1 MERLIYSNKI
11 KPMQTMTKKFLF
23 LKSIFII
30 ILFITA
36 CNPEKEIK
44 FSTDTFT
51 LALNQKGN
59 IVKMQDVQS
68 GKDYLAKEQI
78 APFLS
83 IRVKG
88 EILAP
93 SSMDYGNS
101 ELIFHYDSVQV
112 RVQVNVEQKESHLSF
127 EVMDVQPKDKVE
139 LIIWGP
145 YPTIINKSI
154 GETVGVVRGEEF
166 AMGLQALNPKTL
178 GGYPWNENDC
188 MPQLDIFEN
197 DDLSDLNEEGK
208 RYVLY
213 RVEAAKPE
221 DFGSTLQ
228 AYCRNRNH
236 DRIIENWSHEEYLAP
251 AYNDGGVIGSKI
263 ALFGCPVEQCLDFIG
278 KIEIAEDLPHPFIDG
293 EWGKTSRT
301 ANASYL
307 IMGFGEED
315 IEKAIEYT
323 KKAGLKYL
331 DHPGPFKTWGHFELN
346 NQFPNGYAG
355 MKNCVDL
362 AESQGIHLG
371 AHTLSNF
378 ITTNDPYV
386 SPVPDKR
393 LAKVGFSQISSSIDD
408 AEKEI
413 PIESPLVFQQLKNN
427 NLKTVVIDD
436 ELIRYGSVS
445 KEKPWKLIDCQRG
458 AFETKP
464 VKHKSGT
471 DIALLADHAYKVFL
485 TNPDLTKEVAINI
498 AKLFNETGLR
508 QISFDGLE
516 GNRST
521 GMGNYGEILMTTTW
535 YDNLN
540 ENIKSHFI
548 ADASRTSHYFWHI
561 YTRMN
566 WGEPWYAGFRESQTE
581 YRFKNQKYFERNLMP
596 GMLGWFL
603 MTGET
608 SLEDIEWLLAK
619 AAGYNAGFGFV
630 SNYKSFEE
638 NGQTEVILE
647 QIKVWEE
654 ARLQGVFD
662 MKTREKLKDK
672 SKEFHLVKTDDE
684 EWELSEIK
692 IFKGEH
698 SKKERQPGEPLFSKI
713 SFSSSSAGQSMGFV
727 LSAKNGDVKDI
738 VLEIDNYKKIEFPNE
753 LRKGESIKYSGEN
766 SAIYFDKNQQKIKE
780 FPIDPTT
787 LSPGKHSIN
796 LDCGFTG
803 GKETKLKLEIR
814 ITGDPVDIR
823 SSPEM

>member
-1 MERLIYSNKI
+1 
-11 KPMQTMTKKFLF
+11 MTKNLLF
-23 LKSIFII
+23 AKLLLII
-30 ILFITA
+30 IFFVAA
-36 CNPEKEIK
+36 CNPDKEIK
-44 FSTDTFT
+44 YSTDTFVV
-51 LALNQKGN
+51 ALNQKGN
-59 IVKMQDVQS
+59 ITKMQDVQS
-68 GKDYLAKEQI
+68 GKDYLAREQI
-78 APFLS
+78 APLLS
-83 IRVKG
+83 IRVDGK
-88 EILAP
+88 ILEP
-93 SSMDYGNS
+93 SSMDYGND
-101 ELIFHYDSVQV
+101 ELIFHYNSDQV
-112 RVQVNVEQKESHLSF
+112 TVKVNVEQNESHLSF
-127 EVMDVQPKDKVE
+127 EITDVQPKDKIE
-139 LIIWGP
+139 LVIWGP

-197 DDLSDLNEEGK
+197 DDPSDLSEEGK
-208 RYVLY
+208 RQVLY

-221 DFGSTLQ
+221 EFGSTLQ

-236 DRIIENWSHEEYLAP
+236 DRIIENWSHKKYLAP
-251 AYNDGGVIGSKI
+251 AYKDGGVIGSKI
-263 ALFGCPVEQCLDFIG
+263 ALFGCPVEQCIDFIG
-278 KIEIAEDLPHPFIDG
+278 KIEIAEGLPHPFIDG

-315 IEKAIEYT
+315 IEKAIKYT
-323 KKAGLKYL
+323 KQAGLKYL
-331 DHPGPFKTWGHFELN
+331 DHSGPFKTWGHFELN
-346 NQFPNGYAG
+346 DQFPNGYAG

-393 LAKVGFSQISSSIDD
+393 LAKVGFSQVSSSIDD
-408 AEKEI
+408 TEKEI
-413 PIESPLVFQQLKNN
+413 PIESADIFRQLKNN
-427 NLKTVVIDD
+427 NLKTVVIND

-445 KEKPWKLIDCQRG
+445 NKKPWKLIDCQRG
-458 AFETKP
+458 AFGTKP
-464 VKHKSGT
+464 VKHKSGS

-485 TNPDLTKEVAINI
+485 TNPELTKEVAINI

-603 MTGET
+603 MTGQT

-638 NGQTEVILE
+638 NGLTEVILQ
-647 QIKVWEE
+647 QIKVWEA

-662 MKTREKLKDK
+662 LETREKLKDK
-672 SKEFHLVKTDDE
+672 SREFHLKKTGE
-684 EWELSEIK
+684 SEWELSEIK

-713 SFSSSSAGQSMGFV
+713 NFSNSSDGQALGFI
-727 LSAKNGDVKDI
+727 LSATEGGVKDI
-738 VLEIDNYKKIEFPNE
+738 FLEIDNYWKVVFPAN
-753 LRKGESIKYSGEN
+753 LKKGETIKYTGGN
-766 SAIYFDKNQQKIKE
+766 SAIVYDKNWNHENEISFK
-780 FPIDPTT
+780 PPTLT
-787 LSPGKHSIN
+787 AGEHSITIGCN
-796 LDCGFTG
+796 FIGEKD
-803 GKETKLKLEIR
+803 TKLKLEIR
-814 ITGDPVDIR
+814 ITDRAEKIIQ
-823 SSPEM
+823 EH